1 MKNECGSEAIKQT
14 YVVNKG
20 FTCKVMAVEGRGAR
34 PNIGGLAPS
43 NSGATISGLAPSN
56 SGATIGGLAPSIG
69 GATIGGVRPSDGGI
83 GDQKP
88 GA

>member
-1 MKNECGSEAIKQT
+1 M
-14 YVVNKG
+14 VNKG

-34 PNIGGLAPS
+34 ANIG
-43 NSGATISGLAPSN
+43 GLAPSN

-69 GATIGGVRPSDGGI
+69 GATIGGLRPSDGGI